1 MTELKS
7 NALIFRC
14 LYFRKA
20 LRMKNQLTPRLTL
33 LATALCWPL
42 FAYQPSL
49 AAPSPNTP
57 DILLADSYKQGI
69 NPSAYLVSEKLDGV
83 RAVWNGQTLTTR
95 GGLVIKA
102 PAWFTAKF
110 PKVPLDGELWMA
122 RGQFDA
128 VSAAIRRSSPID
140 AEWQKITYQ
149 LYELP
154 KAQGDFSARFAAIT
168 RLVQSANSPY
178 LKAVP
183 QFKVSTEAQL
193 MATLDEIV
201 AGGGEGLMLHRA
213 DSLWHTGRSAALLK
227 LKKIQDAEAKVVGYT
242 AGKGKYE
249 GQVGALILAL
259 PDGRTFKV
267 GSGLTDALRKTPPPL
282 NTLITYRYRDT
293 TKKGLPRFATFLRVR
308 D

>member
-1 MTELKS
+1 
-7 NALIFRC
+7 
-14 LYFRKA
+14 
-20 LRMKNQLTPRLTL
+20 MKNLFEPRLRQTL
-33 LATALCWPL
+33 LVTALCWPL
-42 FAYQPSL
+42 FAYQSSL
-49 AAPSPNTP
+49 AASNLHAP
-57 DILLADSYKQGI
+57 DILLADFYKTGI

-83 RAVWNGQTLTTR
+83 RAIWNGQTFTTR
-95 GGLVIKA
+95 GGKTIAA
-102 PAWFTAKF
+102 PAWFTAKL
-110 PKVPLDGELWMA
+110 PKVALDGELWMA
-122 RGQFDA
+122 RGQFDE
-128 VSAAIRRSSPID
+128 VSAAIRRNQPID
-140 AEWQKITYQ
+140 AEWQQITYQ
-149 LYELP
+149 IYELP
-154 KAQGDFSARFAAIT
+154 KAQGDFSARFAIMT
-168 RLVQSANSPY
+168 RLVQNTKSPY
-178 LKAVP
+178 LKVVP

-193 MATLDEIV
+193 MATLDEVV

-267 GSGLTDALRKTPPPL
+267 GSGLTDILRKNPPPL
-282 NTLITYRYRDT
+282 NTLITYRYRDM

>member
-1 MTELKS
+1 
-7 NALIFRC
+7 
-14 LYFRKA
+14 
-20 LRMKNQLTPRLTL
+20 MKHPLTPRLRLTL
-33 LATALCWPL
+33 LATTLCWPL

-49 AAPSPNTP
+49 AAPNAP
-57 DILLADSYKQGI
+57 DLLLAESYKQGI
-69 NPSAYLVSEKLDGV
+69 QPSAYLVSEKLDGV
-83 RAVWNGQTLTTR
+83 RALWNGFTLTTR
-95 GGLVIKA
+95 GGQTIAA

-128 VSAAIRRSSPID
+128 VSAAIRRSQPID

-149 LYELP
+149 IYELP
-154 KAQGDFSARFAAIT
+154 KAQGDFSARFAAMT
-168 RLVQSANSPY
+168 RLVQNTNSPY

-193 MATLDEIV
+193 MATLDEVV
-201 AGGGEGLMLHRA
+201 ADGGEGLMLHRA

-267 GSGLTDALRKTPPPL
+267 GSGLTDALRKNPPPL
-282 NTLITYRYRDT
+282 NTLITYRYRDI
-293 TKKGLPRFATFLRVR
+293 TKKGLPRFATFLRIR